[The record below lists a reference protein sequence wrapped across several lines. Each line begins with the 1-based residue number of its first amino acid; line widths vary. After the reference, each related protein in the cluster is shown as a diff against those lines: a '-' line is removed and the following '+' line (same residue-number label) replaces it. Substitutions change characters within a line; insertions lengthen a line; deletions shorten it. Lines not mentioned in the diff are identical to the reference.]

1 MESQKDTLVIKE
13 SQHIEPGGCLG
24 DHVAQLFHFMIG
36 RSGSEGLVQCLM
48 VFGSLKPICLDPY
61 FGTSLPCLHQLC
73 LSLFFNNKWL
83 IPLTPQSMK

>member
-13 SQHIEPGGCLG
+13 SKHIEPEGCLG
-24 DHVAQLFHFMIG
+24 DHVVQLFHFMIE

-61 FGTSLPCLHQLC
+61 FCTSLPWLHQLC
-73 LSLFFNNKWL
+73 LSLSFNNK
-83 IPLTPQSMK
+83 